1 MVPITTTVHEPKS
14 EARPFRRTCR
24 PFVDGDYTAGGRGQ
38 YMVHPKYAQSAEHYV
53 RAFLVLLKDVQEL
66 FDYVEPA
73 DCNLPCYSYRI
84 HALLLRACVEVE
96 ANCKAI
102 LSENGYRRSGNW
114 RMEDYRKVE
123 KTHLLSGYEVLVP
136 NWSGKHSVR
145 KPFAAWGSGES
156 LAWYKAYNESKHD
169 RHGQFAKANFD
180 HLLNACSGLLVL
192 LSAQFGTN
200 DFSSIDPFLSVE
212 GRGDGMESGIGGYF
226 RVRFP
231 KNWPPEMRYSFDWQK
246 LKDEPDPFASNDYR
260 KIT

>member
-1 MVPITTTVHEPKS
+1 M
-14 EARPFRRTCR
+14 
-24 PFVDGDYTAGGRGQ
+24 
-38 YMVHPKYAQSAEHYV
+38 
-53 RAFLVLLKDVQEL
+53 
-66 FDYVEPA
+66 
-73 DCNLPCYSYRI
+73 
-84 HALLLRACVEVE
+84 EVE

-114 RMEDYRKVE
+114 KMEDYRKVE

-145 KPFAAWGSGES
+145 TPFAAWGSGES